1 VSEAHLVMG
10 AHTAPSTGHSAPPM
24 EAPPFAMLSKKLAM
38 WLFIMSDVM
47 TFAACVAAYSFLRN
61 ATPDWP
67 RPFHGVTNVAVMT
80 VIMLTS
86 SLTMLMALQAS
97 KASDK
102 AGAFRWMMI
111 TAVGGAL
118 FTLLHIR
125 DWMGMIDQGVGLFH
139 NPWGPAAFGAAF
151 YSITGFSLLHISV
164 GTIALII
171 IAIRYQ
177 GGRYNTDDVELFSL
191 FWQFI
196 SLVWLFIVP
205 LVYLMNLAR

>member
-1 VSEAHLVMG
+1 MSEAHLTMG
-10 AHTAPSTGHSAPPM
+10 AHSAPPM

-61 ATPDWP
+61 ATPGWP
-67 RPFHGVTNVAVMT
+67 RPFHSVTTVAVMT
-80 VIMLTS
+80 LIMLTS
-86 SLTMLMALQAS
+86 SLTMLMALGAA
-97 KASDK
+97 KMADK
-102 AGAFRWMMI
+102 AKAFRWMMM
-111 TAVGGAL
+111 TAAGGVL

-125 DWMGMIDQGVGLFH
+125 DWIGMMNQGVGLFQ

-171 IAIRYQ
+171 VAIRYQ
-177 GGRYNTDDVELFSL
+177 GGRYNADDIELFNL

-196 SLVWLFIVP
+196 DLVWLFIVP

>member
-1 VSEAHLVMG
+1 VSEAHLTMG
-10 AHTAPSTGHSAPPM
+10 AHSAAPM

-67 RPFHGVTNVAVMT
+67 RPFHSVTAVGVMT
-80 VIMLTS
+80 FIMLTS
-86 SLTMLMALQAS
+86 SLTMLVALRAA
-97 KASDK
+97 KTDDK
-102 AGAFRWMMI
+102 AGAFRWMLI
-111 TAVGGAL
+111 TAAAGVL

-125 DWMGMIDQGVGLFH
+125 DWAGMMSQGVSLFH
-139 NPWGPAAFGAAF
+139 NPWGAAVFGAAF
-151 YSITGFSLLHISV
+151 YSITGFSLLHITV
-164 GTIALII
+164 GTIALIVV
-171 IAIRYQ
+171 AIRYQ
-177 GGRYNTDDVELFSL
+177 GGRYNADDIDLFNV

-196 SLVWLFIVP
+196 GLVWLFIVP